1 MSLLVIFA
9 VLVSVAC
16 LWLTGH
22 LLGAIAF
29 FFLAVWLE
37 QMAMQDPADSGFVIA
52 FRASLVFAIAFGPW
66 MGRRSL

>member
-22 LLGAIAF
+22 LLG
-29 FFLAVWLE
+29 LE

-52 FRASLVFAIAFGPW
+52 FRASLVLAIAFGPW

>member
-9 VLVSVAC
+9 VLIGVAF

-29 FFLAVWLE
+29 FFPAVWLE
-37 QMAMQDPADSGFVIA
+37 QMAMQDPSDSGFTIA
-52 FRASLVFAIAFGPW
+52 FRAALVLAIAFGPW
-66 MGRRSL
+66 MARRSL